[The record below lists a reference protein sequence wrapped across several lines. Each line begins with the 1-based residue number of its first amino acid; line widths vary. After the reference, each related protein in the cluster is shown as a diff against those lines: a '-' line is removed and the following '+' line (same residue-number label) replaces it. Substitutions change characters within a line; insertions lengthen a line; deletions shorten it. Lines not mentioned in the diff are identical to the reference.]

1 MDFKFNFLSALEE
14 NKGQSAL
21 PPRKPKESIP
31 PRKESSLK
39 VPPRKISKLDAL
51 LLTRTHESVIREI
64 EKSWTMYQAENNDP
78 SITTDLIIDDL
89 LRWIG
94 LSNDNKLLVYKN
106 LLILTGTTPDSEAK
120 ERTIE
125 YLYSELDRIK

>member
-64 EKSWTMYQAENNDP
+64 EVSWKMYQAEKSDP